1 MAVSSSG
8 RPHSGRIRETE
19 VVAIPVPHW
28 HKIALEDEARAAGC
42 RSLAGWIRL
51 QMNWPDVSR
60 HMGPKPKT
68 REVHQA

>member
-1 MAVSSSG
+1 MAVSNSG

-19 VVAIPVPHW
+19 VVAIPVPRW
-28 HKIALEDEARAAGC
+28 HKIALEDEARAAGS
-42 RSLAGWIRL
+42 RSLAEWIRL

-60 HMGPKPKT
+60 HMGPKT